1 MKPVYLFTY
10 GTLMSGF
17 NNSMALYL
25 RKNAQLI
32 AKAYFNGLM
41 FDLGSYPGAIYESDT
56 THKVHGEVY
65 QLLTNNDVIFEIL
78 DVYEGINDPYFNLYE
93 RKVIPV
99 NVNNNV
105 YNNFVYLL
113 RETPRASII
122 DSGDYNFYINNK

>member
-32 AKAYFNGLM
+32 AKARFNGLL
-41 FDLGSYPGAIYESDT
+41 FDLGSYPGAIYQEDSK
-56 THKVHGEVY
+56 HKVFGEVY
-65 QLLTNNDVIFEIL
+65 QLSSNSNVIFEIL
-78 DVYEGINDPYFNLYE
+78 DVYEGINDPDFNLYE

-99 NVNNNV
+99 NVNNTV

-113 RETPRASII
+113 RETPKASLING
-122 DSGDYNFYINNK
+122 GDYNLYINDK